1 MRIILLFFA
10 VLSFLNA
17 SFNNLSTFQADFEQ
31 ILKNDRNDTITY
43 TGKIYADKN
52 EKALWIYKTPVF
64 KKIYY
69 KNKQVVIIEP
79 ELEQVIISKLDK
91 VPNVLNI
98 LQKAKK
104 IKNNLYLATC
114 CKNSY
119 KIYLKNGVISK
130 ITYKDKMQN
139 SVTIIF
145 SNQKVNKTI
154 PKSIF
159 TYKIP
164 NNYDI
169 LKE

>member
-1 MRIILLFFA
+1 MRIILL
-10 VLSFLNA
+10 VLAIISFTHA
-17 SFNNLSTFQADFEQ
+17 YFNNLSTFQADFKQ

-43 TGKIYADKN
+43 TGKLYADKN

-79 ELEQVIISKLDK
+79 ELEQVIISKLNK
-91 VPNVLNI
+91 VPNILNI

-104 IKNNLYLATC
+104 IKKNLYLAKC

-139 SVTIIF
+139 GVTIIF
-145 SNQKVNKTI
+145 SNQKVNRKI
-154 PKSIF
+154 PNKIF
-159 TYKIP
+159 TYEIP
-164 NNYDI
+164 ENYDI
-169 LKE
+169 LQE

>member
-10 VLSFLNA
+10 IVSFVNA
-17 SFNNLSTFQADFEQ
+17 SFNNLSTFEADFKQ

-43 TGKIYADKN
+43 TGKLYADKN

-69 KNKQVVIIEP
+69 NNKQVVIIEP
-79 ELEQVIISKLDK
+79 ELEQAIISKLDK

-104 IKNNLYLATC
+104 IKKNLYLATC

-119 KIYLKNGVISK
+119 KIFLKNGIISK

-139 SVTIIF
+139 EVTIIF
-145 SNQKVNKTI
+145 SNQKVNRKI
-154 PKSIF
+154 PNKIF

-164 NNYDI
+164 KDYDI